1 MVIEMR
7 KFVFEEK
14 YIDTLQ
20 NFGIEDIDREDL
32 AIFIYDKGDIVCQ
45 ENRFIGYFLICVAGH
60 GRSYVNERN
69 GKSLILNIFKKGYV
83 IGDYELIMNFATMT
97 TVIADS
103 EMICISLPLAVYRD
117 YLLSNNAFLLK
128 VSQILANKLYA
139 SLQHSAASRLM
150 PLEYRLCVHLL
161 KVSNHGTFDARLTD
175 TADMLGTSYR
185 HLLRTIKSLT
195 SKRILVKNTNG
206 YQIDIPWLHKHIEKF

>member
-1 MVIEMR
+1 MVNEMR
-7 KFVFEEK
+7 NFVFEEK
-14 YIDTLQ
+14 YVDTLED
-20 NFGIEDIDREDL
+20 FGIKDIDRKEL
-32 AIFIYDKGDIVCQ
+32 SLVKYDKGDIVCQ
-45 ENRFIGYFLICVAGH
+45 ENRLIGNFLICVGGH

-97 TVIADS
+97 TIIADS
-103 EMICISLPLAVYRD
+103 EMICISIPLTVYRD
-117 YLLSNNAFLLK
+117 YLLSNNAFLRK

-161 KVSNHGTFDARLTD
+161 KVGNLGFFDARLTD

-185 HLLRTIKSLT
+185 HLLRTISTLV
-195 SKRILVKNTNG
+195 SKGILVKVADG
-206 YQIDIPWLHKHIEKF
+206 YQIDIPKLQKHVDEF